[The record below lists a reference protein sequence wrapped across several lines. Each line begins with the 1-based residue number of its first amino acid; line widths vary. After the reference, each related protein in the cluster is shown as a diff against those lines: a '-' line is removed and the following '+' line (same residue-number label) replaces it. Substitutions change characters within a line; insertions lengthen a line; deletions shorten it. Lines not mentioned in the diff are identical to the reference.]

1 METGDEVTQLLAEIR
16 DLQREHLDEY
26 KRVAHRVLELQQA
39 GAGRQAGAI
48 RIARRMYLFAG
59 VMILAVSALLVYLL
73 VKWSPQL
80 FGHN

>member
-1 METGDEVTQLLAEIR
+1 METGDEVKQLLAEIR
-16 DLQREHLDEY
+16 DLQREHVDEY
-26 KRVAHRVLELQQA
+26 KRVAHRVLELQHE

-48 RIARRMYLFAG
+48 RVARRMYLVAG
-59 VMILAVSALLVYLL
+59 VMIVTLSTLLVYLL